1 MRAKREELCRFAGNL
16 PAIRRL
22 RAQWEKLWCFLR
34 SLPAARCLR
43 AALFIW
49 IVYAGIIAT
58 IVAVNP
64 SGRSATLEYQRATDN
79 WWGEKTLYRK
89 KNGYL
94 YLPQFAV
101 FYTPYE
107 LLPDR
112 VGEPLWRLTC
122 LASLAWALWAAASHL
137 APDKRET
144 VFLVATVLV
153 LPSTFA
159 SARNG
164 QVNMPLAAL
173 FLLTALALARE
184 RWWWAAVF
192 LALTLVFKPIALAP
206 ILLCGVLYPKL
217 RLPLLA
223 ALVVTAIA
231 PLAHPN
237 PAYAFGEYGAFMHNL
252 QQAGKPTGKSWCDFA
267 GMFRV
272 FGLNLPS
279 AVQLAVRALAGALTL
294 GLCWRVARGADA
306 VRSAFTVLF
315 LSTIY
320 LMLFNPRTETNS
332 YVMLGAF
339 VAVWAAVEGIVFR
352 RPGLAA
358 WLTALAVILG
368 SENYGW
374 PVFPF
379 TNLWAK
385 ALVTSAL
392 GIWLATRIFL
402 TIPARRIMR
411 LLRGKEFRTA
421 FREFL
426 APPDRPVLMA

>member
-1 MRAKREELCRFAGNL
+1 MRAK
-16 PAIRRL
+16 
-22 RAQWEKLWCFLR
+22 WEKLWNFVA

-49 IVYAGIIAT
+49 VVYAGVIAT
-58 IVAVNP
+58 IVAIDP
-64 SGRSATLEYQRATDN
+64 TGRTATKEYQRATDN

-94 YLPQFAV
+94 YLPQFAL

-122 LASLAWALWAAASHL
+122 LAALAWALWAAASRL
-137 APDKRET
+137 APGHKEA
-144 VFLVATVLV
+144 VFLIATVLV
-153 LPSTFA
+153 LPSSFA

-164 QVNMPLAAL
+164 QVNLPLAAL
-173 FLLTALALARE
+173 FLLIALALARE
-184 RWWWAAVF
+184 KWWTAAVF

-206 ILLCGVLYPKL
+206 VLLCGALYPKL

-223 ALVVTAIA
+223 ALIVTAIA

-237 PAYAFGEYGAFMHNL
+237 PAYAFGEYGAFVHNL
-252 QQAGKPTGKSWCDFA
+252 MQAGKPHGNSWCDFA
-267 GMFRV
+267 GMLRV
-272 FGLNLPS
+272 FGLDLPS
-279 AVQLAVRALAGALTL
+279 TIQLAIRALAGVLTL
-294 GLCWRVARGADA
+294 GLCWKVVKGADA
-306 VRSAFTVLF
+306 LRAAFTVLF

-339 VAVWAAVEGIVFR
+339 VAVWAAIDGIVFR
-352 RPGLAA
+352 QLGLAA
-358 WLTALAVILG
+358 WLTLLAVLLG

-374 PVFPF
+374 PIFPF

-385 ALVTSAL
+385 ALATSAL
-392 GIWLATRIFL
+392 GLWLAARIL
-402 TIPARRIMR
+402 KTPPSRPAIM
-411 LLRGKEFRTA
+411 A
-421 FREFL
+421 
-426 APPDRPVLMA
+426 